1 MNNSNRRLAISLI
14 LLMLAAPLANAGVS
28 AWNSS
33 NNINTNGN
41 SVTLRG
47 FEVPGNSTI
56 LDGWMHVTDSTMA
69 TSLNDGISWEGSDF
83 GSGTKL
89 GTFINS
95 NGQITIKDDGTRSN
109 VSTFDEGDI
118 NVVLNSKYK
127 YTPGWRLVYSVDSE
141 TNVSECGGLGGKIL
155 HYGYDNDFNS
165 ILDDVEIISSIYYCE
180 TFSKEDTIQELTIT
194 SPGDGYS
201 NGNLSSTGG
210 EGQNFSG
217 TYIISTGIDSISVN
231 SAGSG
236 YGLNDTVTILCIQC
250 DGENANASVS
260 SVDSSGGITGL
271 TVDNAGAGYT
281 DDDTLF
287 ISISGSGGSGVSLT
301 ANLQSTGIIDSTEII
316 NEGSNYSSTPTIVIS
331 DSAGSGGIISASLG
345 AYFEYELDIDPLAS
359 GNSYCEYGGFVIKS
373 GLDYNDNRNLGSDEI
388 QNEEYLCN
396 TIKTW
401 QATTFSGLGGTV
413 YGNQQNMSYG
423 VVPSEAT
430 NGVVAIGT
438 TPGEPLPAGTNSSFL
453 LPSVSV
459 PLDIDQNNYFLSFN
473 HWYHVDSTSSG
484 GGDGAWVEY
493 RVKDS
498 NNWENWTYVAP
509 NSGYPSTMSI
519 DAHTPYGAP
528 SGAVPVFASS
538 NHSGWVTS
546 SVDLKPLVAENSS
559 DIQFRFNIWTHPDA
573 ENERPGWFIDNILFN
588 NDGINYGA
596 WHHGCYTQTSSSCY
610 YSSNAYGSLQGIIDL
625 SGTSSTSKIEIDME
639 WDLEGG
645 ADDNSCVEVSLD
657 QNTWYDISST
667 GTTSTQADCA
677 SRSGAIP
684 GTGYTAANGQSY
696 GDQSGRTRTI
706 ALTIPNSFLDEST
719 VYLRIVVDTDYYDNW
734 GGSLDA
740 REGLTVD
747 EIRVVDDSNS
757 VLFVDDLDSP
767 SSMSHSPIGTSAD
780 DWQHLFLLRGAQTVR
795 FGFEDSTASAPTIS
809 DALGW
814 SRANTMSSG
823 ACSGDT
829 CKWTLNKINSNSG
842 PNRASSFPYAYGIAF
857 SGEYSSYIQEAK
869 LFSPSYDIPAN
880 GNAFLTFDHWT
891 DMEPNW
897 DGGAVFIK
905 VNNGSWQHFDPGNWY
920 DSQVSYNYNNLYGYD
935 TFSSQSS
942 PNGGMKN
949 MQASLLNYQGDTVR
963 FRFSMGTDGYDN
975 RGGWFIDNAGVKIA
989 NYGNPGDWVS
999 PSFSIGDF
1007 DDFNLGIIDID
1018 ALIPENTTVRASL
1031 HDASTDL
1038 LIPGYSNIAL
1048 PLSLA
1053 GVDPDNYPQIKLRLH
1068 LTTSDPEATPSI
1080 SKISIG
1086 GKRFLNADS
1095 GDNGWSY
1102 SSGIEVVND
1111 LLNATLISGTLI
1123 SDFTHS
1129 SRPIKAVNIGGNI
1142 SNGVTVTVLNKYGGS
1157 MGSASKG
1164 GSVTFSSIQTGFGL
1178 SVNLPTNAWID
1189 RLVVTAVFAE
1199 PASNPVI
1206 DILDDEILEWAFPRG
1221 DSYGHYG
1228 WQSTLAGIDS
1238 SESPVISKKVVLDGS
1253 NPEQL
1258 SILIPAEASVNS
1270 GLISIS
1276 PDSDG
1281 FDSAV
1286 TLTVAG
1292 SSQTGPSGD
1301 GIFYNTL
1308 SSSQISGISLISGTH
1323 TDLDTGRLWRD
1334 VPIELDSNT
1343 AQTISI
1349 SRIGIN
1355 YFLFENISG
1364 LEESLSDYHASIMN
1378 TFPDNEEVEIPVT
1391 FSADI
1396 GSISIDGDII
1406 YDFLI
1411 QNRDF
1416 SVPNTF
1422 YPNGEPVQI
1431 STSHHHLYDN
1441 AELSEITLTGSA
1453 SDGNNIIFKVENSI
1467 DGLWGSGANPVSF
1480 SQISG
1485 SDEAPLD
1492 ISSSHIDFVTNIDG
1506 GIDIVVNWI
1515 FDISW
1520 YWDDVD
1526 EIYWVSRA
1534 NDIEGNTIWPAE
1546 QFSGKSGAQA
1556 VENDLQ
1562 IDYFEVYDSSGRLI
1576 SNIYDNLF
1584 YPFPILD
1591 GSELN
1596 VNGKIRFQ
1604 DSSSH
1609 RPLSSDFTVG
1619 LNISGSI
1626 YPLISNSDGIFSGTI
1641 NSPIGQN
1648 EITLSPIII
1657 SVGPSS
1663 GSSGANDVTGEP
1675 PLIDIVID
1683 NNPPIAGPIR
1693 INTPIGLQLAD
1704 GMVSDPTT
1712 SFRPYLT
1719 VSESEA
1725 RGDSVTLRYWRT
1737 GIDDTNG
1744 DGLASENE
1752 YQSQL
1757 QSLTPGLTGEQQIQ
1771 FSTIDVSSLDNEPI
1785 LLYVEGSDWAG
1796 LTYSDGGTGGGP
1808 GETSSWA
1815 RVIIAVD
1822 EPTEFA
1828 GDSIGIGGGQN
1839 SAFDLDRRTRD
1850 NVDFYL
1856 LPDVLHTFS
1865 IQIEEPNGIHTLDNI
1880 TIMLCGYGT
1889 NLGLFTYAPYSGV
1902 LWAPEDSMVTPINF
1916 QTETITNSVSK
1927 VHLTF
1932 KLSWN
1937 FPWDEDSVACK
1948 PRVTVDDNLIT
1959 VAESDVLSA
1968 LSWELD
1974 NKISAIPEGVY
1985 DLTLPI
1991 MDSIDSELYLKQND
2005 EFSISGAVYYAGS
2018 GERLLSIP
2026 DDLGV
2031 QIKLIYGSQE
2041 FKSDTI
2047 VESDGT
2053 FNSSLEL
2060 PPRAPSNPI
2069 MPVSTEVTN
2078 LPGLASSLENS
2089 DASVIVDSDSPTAR
2103 FNQEIYPDSSLT
2115 SLGTDS
2121 LNNVL
2126 VTITIVDEFGM
2137 QEGPL
2142 MISWEYIRA
2151 GGPIVGTQTSGVLSL
2166 ISFSDGI
2173 SVYQSRIDFTPIM
2186 DLTFQAGDQISV
2198 WINSKDKAG
2207 NSIIGLGSED
2217 TPRMPN
2223 LRIMEFL
2230 GQYMREITTPTKTPV
2245 VGDVLTIVT
2254 YWENPGKLDGTFSL
2268 GLWEKLPDGSW
2279 KPSLTTQKFGD
2290 QVLYL
2295 ESGSTSML
2303 SSFEYETWQEGSPYL
2318 VIVVNG
2324 DFDNVNGMQEEIVG
2338 INAANLPPVDSS
2350 NSTVWLI
2357 GASILIFSS
2366 IAALVFFMRGR
2377 GEDYYDEDDDDY
2389 YDAD

>member
-1 MNNSNRRLAISLI
+1 MI
-14 LLMLAAPLANAGVS
+14 AAPLANAGVS
-28 AWNSS
+28 TWNAS
-33 NNINTNGN
+33 NNINTNGT
-41 SVTLRG
+41 SITVRG

-69 TSLNDGISWEGSDF
+69 TSLNNGIIWEGSDF
-83 GSGTKL
+83 NGGTKF
-89 GTFINS
+89 GTFIDENDR
-95 NGQITIKDDGTRSN
+95 ITIKDDGTRSN
-109 VSTFDEGDI
+109 ISTFDEGDI
-118 NVVLNSKYK
+118 NVVMNSKYK
-127 YTPGWRLVYSVDSE
+127 YTPGWRLVYSIDSE
-141 TNVSECGGLGGKIL
+141 TNVSECGGLAGKIL
-155 HYGYDNDFNS
+155 YYGLDNDFDS
-165 ILDDVEIISSIYYCE
+165 LLDDVEIVSTIYYCE
-180 TFSKEDTIQELTIT
+180 TFSKEDTIQELTII

-201 NGNLSSTGG
+201 DGNLSATGG
-210 EGQNFSG
+210 GGEDFSG
-217 TYIISTGIDSISVN
+217 TYIISTGIDSISIN
-231 SAGSG
+231 NAGSG
-236 YGLNDTVTILCIQC
+236 YDTNDTVTIICVQC
-250 DGENANASVS
+250 DGDNANASIS
-260 SVDSSGGITGL
+260 SVDSSGGITGI
-271 TVDNAGAGYT
+271 TVDDAGAGYSG
-281 DDDTLF
+281 DDTIF
-287 ISISGSGGSGVSLT
+287 ISVSGSGGNGASLV
-301 ANLQSTGIIDSTEII
+301 AILQSTGIIHSTEIT

-331 DSAGSGGIISASLG
+331 DSSGTGASISATLG
-345 AYFEYELDIDPLAS
+345 DYFEYELDIDTVGS
-359 GNSYCEYGGFVIKS
+359 GNSYCEYGGIVVKS
-373 GLDYNDNRNLGSDEI
+373 GLDYNNNRNLGSDEI
-388 QNEEYLCN
+388 QDEEYLCN

-401 QATTFSGLGGTV
+401 QATTFTGLGGEI

-423 VVPSEAT
+423 VIPSEAT

-453 LPSVSV
+453 LPSVTV
-459 PLDIDQNNYFLSFN
+459 PLMVDHNNYFLSFD

-498 NNWENWTYVAP
+498 NNWGSWTYVAP
-509 NSGYPSTMSI
+509 NSGYPSTMSS
-519 DAHTPYGAP
+519 DAHTPNGAP

-546 SVDLKPLVAENSS
+546 TFDLSPLVSTDSS
-559 DIQFRFNIWTHPDA
+559 NIQFRFHIWTHPEA
-573 ENERPGWFIDNILFN
+573 ENIRPGWFIDNILFN
-588 NDGINYGA
+588 NDGISYGA
-596 WHHGCYTQTSSSCY
+596 WHHGCYTQTASSCY
-610 YSSNAYGSLQGIIDL
+610 YSSNAYGSLNRVIDL
-625 SGTSSTSKIEIDME
+625 SGTNSTSKIEIDME
-639 WDLEGG
+639 WDLEGSD
-645 ADDNSCVEVSLD
+645 DDNACVEVSLN

-667 GTTSTQADCA
+667 GTTSTSLDCA
-677 SRSGAIP
+677 ERDGPIP
-684 GTGYTAANGQSY
+684 GNGYTASNGQTY

-706 ALTIPNSFLDEST
+706 ELTIPNSFLNEPT
-719 VYLRIVVDTDYYDNW
+719 VYFRIIVDTDYYNSY

-747 EIRVVDDSNS
+747 EIRVVDYSNS
-757 VLFVDDLDSP
+757 ILFIDDLESS
-767 SSMSHSPIGTSAD
+767 SSMTHSSIGATAD
-780 DWQHLFLLRGAQTVR
+780 DWQHLVLLRGSQTVR
-795 FGFEDSTASAPTIS
+795 MGFEDSTASSPSIA
-809 DALGW
+809 DATGW
-814 SRANTMSSG
+814 SRTNSMTNG

-842 PNRASSFPYAYGIAF
+842 PTGTTSFPYAYGIAF
-857 SGEYSSYIQEAK
+857 SGSYSSYIQEAR

-942 PNGGMKN
+942 ANGGMKS

-963 FRFSMGTDGYDN
+963 FKFSMGSDGYDN
-975 RGGWFIDNAGVKIA
+975 RGGWFIDNAGVKVA

-999 PSFSIGDF
+999 PSFSLGDF
-1007 DDFNLGIIDID
+1007 DDFNLGIIDVD
-1018 ALIPENTTVRASL
+1018 ALIPENTSIRASL
-1031 HDASTDL
+1031 IDASTNL
-1038 LIPGYSNIAL
+1038 LLPGYSDVSL

-1053 GVDPDNYPQIKLRLH
+1053 GVDAANYPQIKLKLH
-1068 LTTSDPEATPSI
+1068 LSTSDSEATPAI

-1095 GDNGWSY
+1095 GNNGWTY
-1102 SSGIEVVND
+1102 STGVEVVDD
-1111 LLNATLISGTLI
+1111 LLNATLIQGTLI

-1129 SRPIKAVNIGGNI
+1129 SRPIKALNVGGNI
-1142 SNGVTVTVLNKYGGS
+1142 SNGVTVTALDKNGAS
-1157 MGSASKG
+1157 LGSATKG
-1164 GSVTFSSIQTGFGL
+1164 GSVVFSSIQTGFGL

-1206 DILDDEILEWAFPRG
+1206 DILDDEILDWAFPSG

-1228 WQSTLAGIDS
+1228 WQSTLAGLDS
-1238 SESPVISKKVVLDGS
+1238 SESPVISKTVVLDGS
-1253 NPEQL
+1253 NPEQF
-1258 SILIPAEASVNS
+1258 SIYIPAEASVIS
-1270 GLISIS
+1270 GIISIS

-1281 FDSAV
+1281 FESPV

-1292 SSQTGPSGD
+1292 SSQIGPSGEN
-1301 GIFYNTL
+1301 IFYNTL
-1308 SSSQISGISLISGTH
+1308 SSPQISGISLISGTH
-1323 TDLDTGRLWRD
+1323 TDPDTGRLWRD

-1343 AQTISI
+1343 AQTITI

-1355 YFLFENISG
+1355 YFLFENLSG
-1364 LEESLSDYHASIMN
+1364 LEDSLSEYHESTMN
-1378 TFPDNEEVEIPVT
+1378 SFPDYEEVEIPVT

-1422 YPNGEPVQI
+1422 YPTGEPVEI
-1431 STSHHHLYDN
+1431 LTSHHHLYDN

-1453 SDGNNIIFKVENSI
+1453 SDGNVIIFKVENSP

-1485 SDEAPLD
+1485 SDKAPLD
-1492 ISSSHIDFVTNIDG
+1492 ISSSYVDLVANNDG

-1515 FDISW
+1515 FDVSW
-1520 YWDDVD
+1520 YWDDVE

-1534 NDIEGNTIWPAE
+1534 NDVNGDTIWPAE
-1546 QFSGKSGAQA
+1546 QFSGRSGAQA

-1562 IDYFEVYDSSGRLI
+1562 IDYFEVYDSNGRLI

-1584 YPFPILD
+1584 YPFPVLE

-1596 VNGKIRFQ
+1596 INGKIRFQ

-1609 RPLSSDFTVG
+1609 RPLSSDFNVG
-1619 LNISGSI
+1619 LNISGNI
-1626 YPLISNSDGIFSGTI
+1626 YSLNSDSDGIFSGTI
-1641 NSPIGQN
+1641 NSPTGQD
-1648 EITLSPIII
+1648 EITLSPVII
-1657 SVGPSS
+1657 SIGPPT
-1663 GSSGANDVTGEP
+1663 GSFGADDVTGQF
-1675 PLIDIVID
+1675 PLVDIVID
-1683 NNPPIAGPIR
+1683 KNPPIAGPIQ

-1712 SFRPYLT
+1712 PFRPYIT

-1725 RGDSVTLRYWRT
+1725 RGDSITLKYWRT
-1737 GIDDTNG
+1737 GVDDVNG
-1744 DGLASENE
+1744 DGIASENE

-1771 FSTIDVSSLDNEPI
+1771 FSAIDVSSLDNEPI

-1796 LTYSDGGTGGGP
+1796 LKYSDGGTGGGP
-1808 GETSSWA
+1808 GAENSWA
-1815 RVIIAVD
+1815 SVIIAVD
-1822 EPTEFA
+1822 EPTQFA
-1828 GDSIGIGGGQN
+1828 GDSLGIGGGQN
-1839 SAFDLDRRTRD
+1839 SAFDLDRRTSD
-1850 NVDFYL
+1850 NVDYYL

-1865 IQIEEPNGIHTLDNI
+1865 LQIDDPNGINTLDNI

-1889 NLGLFTYAPYSGV
+1889 DLGLFTYAPYSGV
-1902 LWAPEDSMVTPINF
+1902 LWSPEESMVTPINY
-1916 QTETITNSVSK
+1916 QTEVITNSVSK
-1927 VHLTF
+1927 IYLSF
-1932 KLSWN
+1932 KLSWD
-1937 FPWDEDSVACK
+1937 FPWDDDSVACK

-1968 LSWELD
+1968 LSWKLD

-1991 MDSIDSELYLKQND
+1991 MESINNELYLKQND
-2005 EFSISGAVYYAGS
+2005 EFSITGAIYYAGS

-2026 DDLGV
+2026 AELGT

-2041 FKSDTI
+2041 LMSDTI
-2047 VESDGT
+2047 VESDGS
-2053 FNSSLEL
+2053 FNTSLEL

-2069 MPVSTEVTN
+2069 MPIFTEVTN
-2078 LPGLASSLENS
+2078 LPGMAFSLENS
-2089 DASVIVDSDSPTAR
+2089 DATVTVDSDSPTAR

-2121 LNNVL
+2121 LTNVL
-2126 VTITIVDEFGM
+2126 VTISIVDEFGM

-2151 GGPIVGTQTSGVLSL
+2151 GGPIVGTQTSGELTL
-2166 ISFSDGI
+2166 ISFSDGVSI
-2173 SVYQSRIDFTPIM
+2173 YQSRIDFTPMI
-2186 DLTFQAGDQISV
+2186 DLTFQPGDQISV

-2207 NSIIGLGSED
+2207 NPIIGLGSED
-2217 TPRMPN
+2217 TPRMPT

-2230 GQYMREITTPTKTPV
+2230 GQYTREITTPTKIPA

-2254 YWENPGKLDGTFSL
+2254 YWENPGKLDGTLSL

-2290 QVLYL
+2290 QEVFL
-2295 ESGSTSML
+2295 ESGSTSVL

-2318 VIVVNG
+2318 VIVVDG
-2324 DFDNVNGMQEEIVG
+2324 DFDNVNGMQQEIVG
-2338 INAANLPPVDSS
+2338 INVGNLPPVDSG
-2350 NSTVWLI
+2350 NSTIWLI
-2357 GASILIFSS
+2357 GASVAIFSS
-2366 IAALVFFMRGR
+2366 IGALVFFMRGR
-2377 GEDYYDEDDDDY
+2377 GEDYYDDDDDY
-2389 YDAD
+2389 YDED

>member
-1 MNNSNRRLAISLI
+1 M
-14 LLMLAAPLANAGVS
+14 
-28 AWNSS
+28 
-33 NNINTNGN
+33 
-41 SVTLRG
+41 
-47 FEVPGNSTI
+47 
-56 LDGWMHVTDSTMA
+56 
-69 TSLNDGISWEGSDF
+69 
-83 GSGTKL
+83 
-89 GTFINS
+89 
-95 NGQITIKDDGTRSN
+95 
-109 VSTFDEGDI
+109 
-118 NVVLNSKYK
+118 
-127 YTPGWRLVYSVDSE
+127 
-141 TNVSECGGLGGKIL
+141 
-155 HYGYDNDFNS
+155 
-165 ILDDVEIISSIYYCE
+165 
-180 TFSKEDTIQELTIT
+180 
-194 SPGDGYS
+194 
-201 NGNLSSTGG
+201 
-210 EGQNFSG
+210 
-217 TYIISTGIDSISVN
+217 ISTGIDSISIN
-231 SAGSG
+231 NAGSG
-236 YGLNDTVTILCIQC
+236 YDTNDTVTIICVQC
-250 DGENANASVS
+250 DGENANASIS
-260 SVDSSGGITGL
+260 SVDSNGGITGI
-271 TVDNAGAGYT
+271 TVDDSGNGYSG
-281 DDDTLF
+281 DDTIF
-287 ISISGSGGSGVSLT
+287 ISVSGSGGSGASL
-301 ANLQSTGIIDSTEII
+301 AAILQSTGIIHSTEIT

-331 DSAGSGGIISASLG
+331 DSAGTGASISASLG
-345 AYFEYELDIDPLAS
+345 DYFEYELDIDTVSS
-359 GNSYCEYGGFVIKS
+359 GNSYCEYGGIVVKS
-373 GLDYNDNRNLGSDEI
+373 GLDYNNNRNLGSDEI
-388 QNEEYLCN
+388 QDEEYLCN

-401 QATTFSGLGGTV
+401 QATTFTGLGGTV

-423 VVPSEAT
+423 VIPSEAT

-459 PLDIDQNNYFLSFN
+459 PLMVDHNNYFLSFD

-498 NNWENWTYVAP
+498 NNWGNWTYVTP
-509 NSGYPSTMSI
+509 NSGYPSTMST
-519 DAHTPYGAP
+519 DAHTPNGAP
-528 SGAVPVFASS
+528 SGAVPVFAST
-538 NHSGWVTS
+538 NYSGWVTS
-546 SVDLKPLVAENSS
+546 TFDLSPLVSENSS
-559 DIQFRFNIWTHPDA
+559 NIQFRFHIWTHPDA

-588 NDGINYGA
+588 NDGISYGA
-596 WHHGCYTQTSSSCY
+596 WHHGCYTQTASSCY
-610 YSSNAYGSLQGIIDL
+610 YSSNAYGSLHRVIDL
-625 SGTSSTSKIEIDME
+625 SGTNSTSKIEIDME
-639 WDLEGG
+639 WDLEGSSV
-645 ADDNSCVEVSLD
+645 DNACVEVSLN

-667 GTTSTQADCA
+667 GTTSTSNDCA
-677 SRSGAIP
+677 DRDGAIP
-684 GTGYTAANGQSY
+684 GTGYTAANGQTY
-696 GDQSGRTRTI
+696 GDQSGRTRTVE
-706 ALTIPNSFLDEST
+706 LTIPNSFLDEST
-719 VYLRIVVDTDYYDNW
+719 VYFRIIVDTDYYNNW

-747 EIRVVDDSNS
+747 EIRVVDYSNS
-757 VLFVDDLDSP
+757 ILFIDDLDSL
-767 SSMSHSPIGTSAD
+767 SSMAHNSIGATAD
-780 DWQHLFLLRGAQTVR
+780 DWQHLVLLRGSQTVR
-795 FGFEDSTASAPTIS
+795 MGFEDSTASSPSIT
-809 DALGW
+809 DASGW
-814 SRANTMSSG
+814 SRTNSMSSG
-823 ACSGDT
+823 SCSGDT

-842 PNRASSFPYAYGIAF
+842 PTGTASFPYAYGIAF
-857 SGEYSSYIQEAK
+857 SGSYSSYIQEAR

-942 PNGGMKN
+942 ANGGMKS

-963 FRFSMGTDGYDN
+963 FKFSMGSDGYDN
-975 RGGWFIDNAGVKIA
+975 RGGWFIDNAGVKVA

-1007 DDFNLGIIDID
+1007 DDFNLGIIDVD
-1018 ALIPENTTVRASL
+1018 AIIPENTSIRASL
-1031 HDASTDL
+1031 IDASTNL
-1038 LIPGYSNIAL
+1038 LLPGYSDVSL

-1053 GVDPDNYPQIKLRLH
+1053 GIDAANYPQIKLKLH
-1068 LTTSDPEATPSI
+1068 LTTSDPEATPAI

-1095 GDNGWSY
+1095 GNNGWTY
-1102 SSGIEVVND
+1102 STGVEVVND
-1111 LLNATLISGTLI
+1111 LLNATLIQGTLI

-1129 SRPIKAVNIGGNI
+1129 SRPIKALNVGGNI
-1142 SNGVTVTVLNKYGGS
+1142 SNGVTVTALNKNGAS
-1157 MGSASKG
+1157 LGSATKG
-1164 GSVTFSSIQTGFGL
+1164 GSVVFSSIQTGFGL
-1178 SVNLPTNAWID
+1178 SVILPTNAWID

-1206 DILDDEILEWAFPRG
+1206 DILDDGITDWAFPRG

-1228 WQSTLAGIDS
+1228 WQSTLAGSDS
-1238 SESPVISKKVVLDGS
+1238 SESPVISKSIALDGS

-1258 SILIPAEASVNS
+1258 SIYIPAEASVTS
-1270 GLISIS
+1270 GIISIS
-1276 PDSDG
+1276 PDNDG
-1281 FDSAV
+1281 FESPV

-1292 SSQTGPSGD
+1292 SSQIGPSGD
-1301 GIFYNTL
+1301 NIFYNTL

-1323 TDLDTGRLWRD
+1323 TDSDTGRLWRD

-1343 AQTISI
+1343 AQTITI

-1364 LEESLSDYHASIMN
+1364 LEDSLSEYHESTMN
-1378 TFPDNEEVEIPVT
+1378 SFPDYEEVEIPVT

-1422 YPNGEPVQI
+1422 YPTGEPVQI

-1441 AELSEITLTGSA
+1441 SELSEITLSGSA
-1453 SDGNNIIFKVENSI
+1453 SDGNVIIFKVENSP
-1467 DGLWGSGANPVSF
+1467 DGLWGSGANPVTF

-1485 SDEAPLD
+1485 SDKAPLD
-1492 ISSSHIDFVTNIDG
+1492 ISSSYVDLVTNNDG
-1506 GIDIVVNWI
+1506 VIDIVVNWI

-1520 YWDDVD
+1520 YWDDVE

-1534 NDIEGNTIWPAE
+1534 NDVNGDTIWPAE
-1546 QFSGKSGAQA
+1546 QFSGRSGAQA

-1562 IDYFEVYDSSGRLI
+1562 IDYFEVYDSNGRLI

-1584 YPFPILD
+1584 YPFPILE

-1596 VNGKIRFQ
+1596 INGKIRFQ

-1609 RPLSSDFTVG
+1609 RPLSSDFIVG
-1619 LNISGSI
+1619 LNISGNI
-1626 YPLISNSDGIFSGTI
+1626 YSLNSDSDGIFSGTI
-1641 NSPIGQN
+1641 NSPTGQDG
-1648 EITLSPIII
+1648 ITLSPVII
-1657 SVGPSS
+1657 SIGPST
-1663 GSSGANDVTGEP
+1663 GSFGADDVTGQP
-1675 PLIDIVID
+1675 PLVDIVID
-1683 NNPPIAGPIR
+1683 KNPPIAGPIQ

-1704 GMVSDPTT
+1704 GMVSDPNTP
-1712 SFRPYLT
+1712 FRPYIT

-1725 RGDSVTLRYWRT
+1725 RGDSVTLKYWRT
-1737 GIDDTNG
+1737 GVDDING
-1744 DGLASENE
+1744 DGIASENE

-1757 QSLTPGLTGEQQIQ
+1757 QPLTPGLTGEQQIQ
-1771 FSTIDVSSLDNEPI
+1771 FSAIDVSSLDNEPI

-1796 LTYSDGGTGGGP
+1796 LQYSDGGTGGGP
-1808 GETSSWA
+1808 GVENSWA

-1822 EPTEFA
+1822 EPTQFA

-1839 SAFDLDRRTRD
+1839 SAFDLDRRTSD
-1850 NVDFYL
+1850 NVDYYL

-1865 IQIEEPNGIHTLDNI
+1865 LQIDDPNGINTLDNI
-1880 TIMLCGYGT
+1880 SIMLCGYGT
-1889 NLGLFTYAPYSGV
+1889 NLGLFTYAPYSGA
-1902 LWAPEDSMVTPINF
+1902 LWSPEGSMVTPISY
-1916 QTETITNSVSK
+1916 QTEVITNSVSK
-1927 VHLTF
+1927 IYLSF
-1932 KLSWN
+1932 KLSWD
-1937 FPWDEDSVACK
+1937 FPWDDDSVACK

-1968 LSWELD
+1968 LSWKLD

-1991 MDSIDSELYLKQND
+1991 MESINNELYLKQND
-2005 EFSISGAVYYAGS
+2005 EFSITGAIYYAGS

-2026 DDLGV
+2026 DELGT

-2041 FKSDTI
+2041 LISNTI
-2047 VESDGT
+2047 VESDGS
-2053 FNSSLEL
+2053 FNTSLAL

-2069 MPVSTEVTN
+2069 MPISTEVTN
-2078 LPGLASSLENS
+2078 LPGQAFSLENS
-2089 DASVIVDSDSPTAR
+2089 DASVTVDSDSPTAR

-2126 VTITIVDEFGM
+2126 VTISIVDEFGM

-2151 GGPIVGTQTSGVLSL
+2151 GGPIVGTQTSGELTL
-2166 ISFSDGI
+2166 ISFSDGVSI
-2173 SVYQSRIDFTPIM
+2173 YQSRIDFTPMI
-2186 DLTFQAGDQISV
+2186 DLTFQPGDQISV

-2207 NSIIGLGSED
+2207 NPIIGLGSED
-2217 TPRMPN
+2217 TPRMPT

-2230 GQYMREITTPTKTPV
+2230 GQYTREITTPTKIPA

-2254 YWENPGKLDGTFSL
+2254 YWENPGKLDGTLSL

-2290 QVLYL
+2290 QEVFL
-2295 ESGSTSML
+2295 ESGSTSVL

-2318 VIVVNG
+2318 VIVVDG
-2324 DFDNVNGMQEEIVG
+2324 DFDNVNGMQQEIIG
-2338 INAANLPPVDSS
+2338 INVGNLPPVDSG
-2350 NSTVWLI
+2350 NSTIWLI
-2357 GASILIFSS
+2357 GASLVIFSS
-2366 IAALVFFMRGR
+2366 IGALVFFMRGR
-2377 GEDYYDEDDDDY
+2377 GEDYYDDDDDY
-2389 YDAD
+2389 YDED

>member
-14 LLMLAAPLANAGVS
+14 LLMIAAPLANAGVS
-28 AWNSS
+28 SWNAS

-41 SVTLRG
+41 SITVRG

-69 TSLNDGISWEGSDF
+69 TSLNNGIIWEGSDF
-83 GSGTKL
+83 ESGTKF
-89 GTFINS
+89 GTFIDENDR
-95 NGQITIKDDGTRSN
+95 ITIKDDGTRSN
-109 VSTFDEGDI
+109 ISTFDEGDI
-118 NVVLNSKYK
+118 NVVMNSKYK
-127 YTPGWRLVYSVDSE
+127 YTPGWRLVYSVNSE
-141 TNVSECGGLGGKIL
+141 TNVSQCGGLAAKIL
-155 HYGYDNDFNS
+155 NYGLDNDFDS
-165 ILDDVEIISSIYYCE
+165 ILDDAEIISSIYYCE
-180 TFSKEDTIQELTIT
+180 TFSKEDTIQELTIIT
-194 SPGDGYS
+194 PGDGYS
-201 NGNLSSTGG
+201 NGNLSATGG
-210 EGQNFSG
+210 DGEDFFG
-217 TYIISTGIDSISVN
+217 TYMISTGIDSISIN
-231 SAGSG
+231 NAGSG
-236 YGLNDTVTILCIQC
+236 YDTNDTVTIICVQC
-250 DGENANASVS
+250 DGENANASIS
-260 SVDSSGGITGL
+260 SIDSSGGITEII
-271 TVDNAGAGYT
+271 VDDAGAGYSG
-281 DDDTLF
+281 DDTIF
-287 ISISGSGGSGVSLT
+287 ISVSGSGGSGASLA
-301 ANLQSTGIIDSTEII
+301 ANLQSTGIIHSTEII
-316 NEGSNYSSTPTIVIS
+316 NEGSNYSSTPAIVIS
-331 DSAGSGGIISASLG
+331 DSAGTGASITASLG
-345 AYFEYELDIDPLAS
+345 DYFEYELDIDSVSS
-359 GNSYCEYGGFVIKS
+359 GNSYCEYGGIVVKS
-373 GLDYNDNRNLGSDEI
+373 GLDYNNNRNLGSDEI
-388 QNEEYLCN
+388 QDEEYLCN

-401 QATTFSGLGGTV
+401 QATTFTGLGGTI

-423 VVPSEAT
+423 VIPSEAT

-459 PLDIDQNNYFLSFN
+459 PLMVDQNNYFFSFD

-498 NNWENWTYVAP
+498 NNWGNWTYVAP
-509 NSGYPSTMSI
+509 NSGYPSTMST
-519 DAHTPYGAP
+519 DAHTPNGAP
-528 SGAVPVFASS
+528 SGTVPVFASS

-546 SVDLKPLVAENSS
+546 TFDLSPLVSESS
-559 DIQFRFNIWTHPDA
+559 SNIQFRFNIWTHPDA
-573 ENERPGWFIDNILFN
+573 ENERPGWFIDNIFFN
-588 NDGINYGA
+588 NDGISYGA
-596 WHHGCYTQTSSSCY
+596 WHHGCYTQTSNSCY
-610 YSSNAYGSLQGIIDL
+610 YSPNAYGSLHRVIDL
-625 SGTSSTSKIEIDME
+625 SGTNSTSKIEIDME
-639 WDLEGG
+639 WDLEGSSV
-645 ADDNSCVEVSLD
+645 DNACVEVSLN

-667 GTTSTQADCA
+667 GTTSTSTDCA
-677 SRSGAIP
+677 DRDGAIP
-684 GTGYTAANGQSY
+684 GTGYTAANGQTY
-696 GDQSGRTRTI
+696 NDQSGRTRTI
-706 ALTIPNSFLDEST
+706 ELSIPNSFLNEPT
-719 VYLRIVVDTDYYDNW
+719 VYFRIIVDTDYYNNW

-747 EIRVVDDSNS
+747 EIRVVDFSKS
-757 VLFVDDLDSP
+757 ILFVDDLETS
-767 SSMSHSPIGTSAD
+767 SSMTHNPIGTSAD
-780 DWQHLFLLRGAQTVR
+780 DWQHLFLLRGSQTIR
-795 FGFEDSTASAPTIS
+795 MGFEDSTASSPSIT
-809 DALGW
+809 DASGW
-814 SRANTMSSG
+814 SRTNSMSSG
-823 ACSGDT
+823 SCNSDT

-842 PNRASSFPYAYGIAF
+842 PSATASFPYAYGIAF
-857 SGEYSSYIQEAK
+857 SGSYSSYVQEAR

-942 PNGGMKN
+942 ANGGMKS
-949 MQASLLNYQGDTVR
+949 MQASLLNYQGDTVQ
-963 FRFSMGTDGYDN
+963 FKFSMGSDGYDN
-975 RGGWFIDNAGVKIA
+975 RGGWFIDNAGVKVA

-1007 DDFNLGIIDID
+1007 DDFNLGIIDVD
-1018 ALIPENTTVRASL
+1018 ALIPENTSIRASL
-1031 HDASTDL
+1031 IDASTNL
-1038 LIPGYSNIAL
+1038 LLPGYSDISL

-1053 GVDPDNYPQIKLRLH
+1053 GVDAANYPQIKLKLH
-1068 LTTSDPEATPSI
+1068 LNTSDTEATPAI

-1095 GDNGWSY
+1095 GDNGWIY
-1102 SSGIEVVND
+1102 STGVEVVD
-1111 LLNATLISGTLI
+1111 GLLNATLIRGTLI

-1129 SRPIKAVNIGGNI
+1129 SRPIKALNVGGNI
-1142 SNGVTVTVLNKYGGS
+1142 SNGVTVTALNKNGIS
-1157 MGSASKG
+1157 LGSATKG
-1164 GSVTFSSIQTGFGL
+1164 GSVVFSGIQTGFGL

-1199 PASNPVI
+1199 PASNPII
-1206 DILDDEILEWAFPRG
+1206 DILDDEISDWSFPRG

-1228 WQSTLAGIDS
+1228 WQSTLAVSGP
-1238 SESPVISKKVVLDGS
+1238 SESPLISKTVVLDGS

-1258 SILIPAEASVNS
+1258 SIYIPAEASVTS
-1270 GLISIS
+1270 GIISIS
-1276 PDSDG
+1276 PDYDG
-1281 FDSAV
+1281 FESPV

-1292 SSQTGPSGD
+1292 SSQIGPSGD
-1301 GIFYNTL
+1301 NIFYNTL

-1323 TDLDTGRLWRD
+1323 TDSDTGRLWRD
-1334 VPIELDSNT
+1334 VPVELDSNT
-1343 AQTISI
+1343 AQTITI

-1364 LEESLSDYHASIMN
+1364 LEDSLSEYHESTMDS
-1378 TFPDNEEVEIPVT
+1378 FPEYEEVEIPVT

-1396 GSISIDGDII
+1396 GSVSIDGDII

-1422 YPNGEPVQI
+1422 YPTGDQVQI

-1453 SDGNNIIFKVENSI
+1453 SDGNVIIFKVENSP

-1485 SDEAPLD
+1485 SDKAPLD
-1492 ISSSHIDFVTNIDG
+1492 ISSSYIDLVANNDG

-1515 FDISW
+1515 FDVSW
-1520 YWDDVD
+1520 YWDDVE

-1534 NDIEGNTIWPAE
+1534 NDINGDTIWPAE
-1546 QFSGKSGAQA
+1546 QFSGRSGAQA

-1562 IDYFEVYDSSGRLI
+1562 IDYFEVYDSNGRLI

-1584 YPFPILD
+1584 YPFPILE
-1591 GSELN
+1591 GGELYI
-1596 VNGKIRFQ
+1596 NGKIRFQ

-1619 LNISGSI
+1619 LNISGNI
-1626 YPLISNSDGIFSGTI
+1626 YSLNSDSDGVFSGII
-1641 NSPIGQN
+1641 NSPTGQD
-1648 EITLSPIII
+1648 EITLSPVIMSI
-1657 SVGPSS
+1657 GPPT
-1663 GSSGANDVTGEP
+1663 GSFGADDVTGQP
-1675 PLIDIVID
+1675 PMVDIVID
-1683 NNPPIAGPIR
+1683 KNPPIAGPIQ

-1704 GMVSDPTT
+1704 GMVSGPTT
-1712 SFRPYLT
+1712 PFRPYIT

-1725 RGDSVTLRYWRT
+1725 RGDSVTLKYWRT
-1737 GIDDTNG
+1737 GVDDING
-1744 DGLASENE
+1744 DGVASENE

-1757 QSLTPGLTGEQQIQ
+1757 QSLTPGLTGEQQVQ
-1771 FSTIDVSSLDNEPI
+1771 FSAIDVSSLDNEAI

-1796 LTYSDGGTGGGP
+1796 LRYSDGGTGGGP
-1808 GETSSWA
+1808 GVENSWA

-1822 EPTEFA
+1822 EPTQFA
-1828 GDSIGIGGGQN
+1828 GDSIGIGGGPN
-1839 SAFDLDRRTRD
+1839 SAFDLDRRTSD
-1850 NVDFYL
+1850 NVDYYL

-1865 IQIEEPNGIHTLDNI
+1865 LQIDDPNGINTLDNI

-1902 LWAPEDSMVTPINF
+1902 LWSPDDSMVTPIDY
-1916 QTETITNSVSK
+1916 QTEVITNSVSK
-1927 VHLTF
+1927 IYLSF
-1932 KLSWN
+1932 KLSWD
-1937 FPWDEDSVACK
+1937 FPWEEESVACK

-1968 LSWELD
+1968 LSWKLD

-1991 MDSIDSELYLKQND
+1991 MESINNELYLKQND
-2005 EFSISGAVYYAGS
+2005 QFSVTGGIYFAGS
-2018 GERLLSIP
+2018 GERLMSIP
-2026 DDLGV
+2026 DELGT

-2041 FKSDTI
+2041 LISDTI
-2047 VESDGT
+2047 VESDGS
-2053 FNSSLEL
+2053 FNTSLEL
-2060 PPRAPSNPI
+2060 PSRAPSNPI
-2069 MPVSTEVTN
+2069 MPISTEVTN
-2078 LPGLASSLENS
+2078 LPGQAFSLENS
-2089 DASVIVDSDSPTAR
+2089 DASVTVDSDSPTAR
-2103 FNQEIYPDSSLT
+2103 FNQETYPDSSLT

-2121 LNNVL
+2121 LDNVL
-2126 VTITIVDEFGM
+2126 VTISIVDEFGM

-2151 GGPIVGTQTSGVLSL
+2151 GGPIVGTQSSGELTL
-2166 ISFSDGI
+2166 ISFSDGVSI
-2173 SVYQSRIDFTPIM
+2173 YQSRIDFTPMIE
-2186 DLTFQAGDQISV
+2186 LNFQLGDQISV
-2198 WINSKDKAG
+2198 WIDSKDKAG
-2207 NSIIGLGSED
+2207 NPIIGLGSED
-2217 TPRMPN
+2217 TPRMPT

-2230 GQYMREITTPTKTPV
+2230 GQYTREITTPTKIPA

-2254 YWENPGKLDGTFSL
+2254 YWENPGKLDGTLSL

-2290 QVLYL
+2290 QEVYL
-2295 ESGSTSML
+2295 ESGSTSVL

-2318 VIVVNG
+2318 VIVVDG
-2324 DFDNVNGMQEEIVG
+2324 DFDNVNGMQQEIVG
-2338 INAANLPPVDSS
+2338 INVGNLPPVDSG
-2350 NSTVWLI
+2350 NSTIWAI
-2357 GASILIFSS
+2357 GASIVIFST
-2366 IAALVFFMRGR
+2366 IGALVFFMRGR
-2377 GEDYYDEDDDDY
+2377 GEDYYDDDDDY
-2389 YDAD
+2389 YDED

>member
-1 MNNSNRRLAISLI
+1 MI
-14 LLMLAAPLANAGVS
+14 AAPLANAGVS
-28 AWNSS
+28 TWNAS
-33 NNINTNGN
+33 NSINTNGT
-41 SVTLRG
+41 SITVRG

-69 TSLNDGISWEGSDF
+69 TSLNNGIIWEGSDF
-83 GSGTKL
+83 DGGTKF
-89 GTFINS
+89 GTFIDDNDR
-95 NGQITIKDDGTRSN
+95 ITIKDDGTRSN
-109 VSTFDEGDI
+109 ISTFDEGDI
-118 NVVLNSKYK
+118 NVVMNSKYK

-141 TNVSECGGLGGKIL
+141 TNVSECGGLAGKIL
-155 HYGYDNDFNS
+155 QYGLDNDFNS
-165 ILDDVEIISSIYYCE
+165 QLNDIEIISEIYYCE
-180 TFSKEDTIQELTIT
+180 TFSKEDTIQQLNII

-201 NGNLSSTGG
+201 NGNLSATGG
-210 EGQNFSG
+210 GGQNFSA
-217 TYIISTGIDSISVN
+217 TYIISTGIDSISIN
-231 SAGSG
+231 NAGSG
-236 YGLNDTVTILCIQC
+236 YDTSDAVTIICVQC
-250 DGENANASVS
+250 DGENANASIS
-260 SVDSSGGITGL
+260 SVDSNGGITGI
-271 TVDNAGAGYT
+271 TVDDAGDGYT
-281 DDDTLF
+281 GDDTIF
-287 ISISGSGGSGVSLT
+287 ISVSGSGGNGASLA
-301 ANLQSTGIIDSTEII
+301 ANLQSTGMIHSTEIT
-316 NEGSNYSSTPTIVIS
+316 NEGSNYTSTPTIVIS
-331 DSAGSGGIISASLG
+331 DSAGTGASISASLG
-345 AYFEYELDIDPLAS
+345 DYFEYELDIDTVSS
-359 GNSYCEYGGFVIKS
+359 GNSNCQYGGIVVKS
-373 GLDYNDNRNLGSDEI
+373 GLDYNNNRNLGSDEI
-388 QNEEYLCN
+388 QNEEYFCN

-401 QATTFSGLGGTV
+401 QATTFTGLGGIT
-413 YGNQQNMSYG
+413 YGSQQNMSYG
-423 VVPSEAT
+423 VIPSEAT

-453 LPSVSV
+453 IPSVSV
-459 PLDIDQNNYFLSFN
+459 PLMVDQNNYFLSFD

-484 GGDGAWVEY
+484 GGDGAWIEY
-493 RVKDS
+493 RVKES
-498 NNWENWTYVAP
+498 NNWGDWTYVAP
-509 NSGYPSTMSI
+509 NSGYPSTMST
-519 DAHTPYGAP
+519 DAHTPNGAP

-538 NHSGWVTS
+538 NYSGWVTS
-546 SVDLKPLVAENSS
+546 TFDLSPLVSENSS
-559 DIQFRFNIWTHPDA
+559 NIQFRFNIWTHPDA

-588 NDGINYGA
+588 NDGISYGA
-596 WHHGCYTQTSSSCY
+596 WHHGCYTQTASSCY
-610 YSSNAYGSLQGIIDL
+610 YSSNAYGSLNRVIDL
-625 SGTSSTSKIEIDME
+625 SGTNSTSKIEIDME
-639 WDLEGG
+639 WDLEGSSV
-645 ADDNSCVEVSLD
+645 DNACVEVSLN

-667 GTTSTQADCA
+667 GTTSTSSDCA
-677 SRSGAIP
+677 NRDGAIP

-706 ALTIPNSFLDEST
+706 ELTIPNSFLNEPT
-719 VYLRIVVDTDYYDNW
+719 VYFRIVVDTDYYNNW
-734 GGSLDA
+734 GGTLDA

-747 EIRVVDDSNS
+747 EIRVVDYSNS
-757 VLFVDDLDSP
+757 ILFVDDLDSL
-767 SSMSHSPIGTSAD
+767 SSMTHNPIGASAD
-780 DWQHLFLLRGAQTVR
+780 DWQHLVLLRGAQTVR
-795 FGFEDSTASAPTIS
+795 MGFEDSTASAPSIT
-809 DALGW
+809 DASGW
-814 SRANTMSSG
+814 SRTNSMSSG
-823 ACSGDT
+823 SCSGDT

-842 PNRASSFPYAYGIAF
+842 PGGTASFPYAYGIAF
-857 SGEYSSYIQEAK
+857 SGSYSSYIQEAR

-942 PNGGMKN
+942 ANGGMKN

-963 FRFSMGTDGYDN
+963 FKFSMGSDGYDN
-975 RGGWFIDNAGVKIA
+975 RGGWFIDNAGVKVA
-989 NYGNPGDWVS
+989 NYGNPGDWLS

-1007 DDFNLGIIDID
+1007 DDFNLGIIDVD
-1018 ALIPENTTVRASL
+1018 ALIPENTSIRASL
-1031 HDASTDL
+1031 IDSSTNL
-1038 LIPGYSNIAL
+1038 LLPGYSDVSL

-1053 GVDPDNYPQIKLRLH
+1053 GIDADNHPQIKLKLH
-1068 LTTSDPEATPSI
+1068 LTTSDPEATPAI

-1095 GDNGWSY
+1095 GNNGWTY
-1102 SSGIEVVND
+1102 SSGVEVVND

-1123 SDFTHS
+1123 SDFTPS
-1129 SRPIKAVNIGGNI
+1129 SRPIKALNVGGNI
-1142 SNGVTVTVLNKYGGS
+1142 SNGVTVTALNKNGGS
-1157 MGSASKG
+1157 LGSASKG
-1164 GSVTFSSIQTGFGL
+1164 GSIVFSTIQTGFGL

-1206 DILDDEILEWAFPRG
+1206 DVLDDEILDWSFPRG

-1228 WQSTLAGIDS
+1228 WQSTLAGYDS
-1238 SESPVISKKVVLDGS
+1238 SESPVISKTVALDGS
-1253 NPEQL
+1253 NPEQF
-1258 SILIPAEASVNS
+1258 SIYIPAEASVTS
-1270 GLISIS
+1270 GIISIS
-1276 PDSDG
+1276 PDHDG
-1281 FDSAV
+1281 FESVV

-1292 SSQTGPSGD
+1292 SSQSGPLGD
-1301 GIFYNTL
+1301 NIFYNTL

-1323 TDLDTGRLWRD
+1323 TDPDTGRLWRD

-1343 AQTISI
+1343 AQTITI

-1364 LEESLSDYHASIMN
+1364 LEDSLSEYHESTMN
-1378 TFPDNEEVEIPVT
+1378 SFPDYEEVEIPVT

-1396 GSISIDGDII
+1396 GSISIDGDIV

-1422 YPNGEPVQI
+1422 YPTGDPVQI

-1441 AELSEITLTGSA
+1441 AELSEITLTGTA
-1453 SDGNNIIFKVENSI
+1453 SDGNVIIFKVENSA
-1467 DGLWGSGANPVSF
+1467 DGLWGSGTGPVSF

-1485 SDEAPLD
+1485 SDKAPLD
-1492 ISSSHIDFVTNIDG
+1492 LSSSYVDLVANNDG
-1506 GIDIVVNWI
+1506 GIDVVVNWI

-1520 YWDDVD
+1520 YWDDVE

-1534 NDIEGNTIWPAE
+1534 NDINGDTIWPAE
-1546 QFSGKSGAQA
+1546 QISGKSGAQA

-1562 IDYFEVYDSSGRLI
+1562 IDYFEVYDSNGRLI

-1584 YPFPILD
+1584 YPFPILE

-1596 VNGKIRFQ
+1596 INGKIRFQ

-1619 LNISGSI
+1619 LNISGNI
-1626 YPLISNSDGIFSGTI
+1626 YSLNSNSDGEFSGTI
-1641 NSPIGQN
+1641 NSPTGQN

-1657 SVGPSS
+1657 SIGPPT
-1663 GSSGANDVTGEP
+1663 GSFGADDVTGQP
-1675 PLIDIVID
+1675 PLVDIVID
-1683 NNPPIAGPIR
+1683 KNPPIAGPIQ

-1712 SFRPYLT
+1712 PFRPYIT

-1725 RGDSVTLRYWRT
+1725 RGDSVTLKYWRT
-1737 GIDDTNG
+1737 GLDDING
-1744 DGLASENE
+1744 DGIASENE

-1771 FSTIDVSSLDNEPI
+1771 FSAIDVSSLDNEPI

-1808 GETSSWA
+1808 GEENSWA

-1822 EPTEFA
+1822 EPTQFA

-1839 SAFDLDRRTRD
+1839 SAFDLDRRTSD

-1865 IQIEEPNGIHTLDNI
+1865 LQIDDPNGINTLDNI

-1889 NLGLFTYAPYSGV
+1889 NLGLFTYAPYSGK
-1902 LWAPEDSMVTPINF
+1902 LWSPGDSMVTPINY
-1916 QTETITNSVSK
+1916 QTEVITNSVSK
-1927 VHLTF
+1927 IYLSF
-1932 KLSWN
+1932 KLSWD

-1968 LSWELD
+1968 LSWKLD

-1991 MDSIDSELYLKQND
+1991 MESIDNELYLKQND

-2026 DDLGV
+2026 DGLGT

-2041 FKSDTI
+2041 LTSDTL
-2047 VESDGT
+2047 VESDGS
-2053 FNSSLEL
+2053 FNTSLEL
-2060 PPRAPSNPI
+2060 PPRAPSNPV
-2069 MPVSTEVTN
+2069 MPISTEVTN
-2078 LPGLASSLENS
+2078 LPGLSSSLENS
-2089 DASVIVDSDSPTAR
+2089 AASVTVDSDSPTAR

-2121 LNNVL
+2121 LSNVL
-2126 VTITIVDEFGM
+2126 VTISIVDEFGM

-2142 MISWEYIRA
+2142 MIEWEYIRA
-2151 GGPIVGTQTSGVLSL
+2151 GGPIVGTQTSGELSL
-2166 ISFSDGI
+2166 ISFSDGVSI
-2173 SVYQSRIDFTPIM
+2173 YQSRIDFTPII
-2186 DLTFQAGDQISV
+2186 DLTFQPGDQVSV

-2207 NSIIGLGSED
+2207 NPIIGLGSED
-2217 TPRMPN
+2217 TPRMPT

-2230 GQYMREITTPTKTPV
+2230 GQYTREITTPTKIPA

-2254 YWENPGKLDGTFSL
+2254 YWENPGKLDGTISL

-2290 QVLYL
+2290 QEVFL
-2295 ESGSTSML
+2295 ESGSTSVL

-2318 VIVVNG
+2318 VIVVDG
-2324 DFDNVNGMQEEIVG
+2324 DFDNVNGMQQEIVG
-2338 INAANLPPVDSS
+2338 INVGNLPPVDSG
-2350 NSTVWLI
+2350 NSTIWLI
-2357 GASILIFSS
+2357 GASVVIFSS
-2366 IAALVFFMRGR
+2366 IGALVFFMRGR
-2377 GEDYYDEDDDDY
+2377 GEDYYDDDDDY
-2389 YDAD
+2389 YDED